1 MQAMIKNKVG
11 EILEYEGRIFRV
23 GDWVY
28 ANEGSAYEGL
38 FGHIKEIRTD
48 EDKDTENE
56 TADIYCEF
64 MPPIIPAFIEKIE
77 ERFSKLYGEP
87 KKLEDLALD
96 EVIMAPE
103 MLLLDQELLSSGGP
117 CKETVFVVTTD
128 WAYHGDSDIKVELFY
143 TLKDAQ
149 IYLLRCLAEEVAEN
163 SSPFDCRGDEDI
175 YENSSETFYEIYQDG
190 DYNENHYT
198 IIIEEKEIHGKRQA

>member
-1 MQAMIKNKVG
+1 MIKDKTG
-11 EILEYEGRIFRV
+11 ETFEYEGRIFRV

-28 ANEGSAYEGL
+28 ANEGSDYEGL
-38 FGHIKEIRTD
+38 FGHIKEIRTG

-103 MLLLDQELLSSGGP
+103 MLLLDQEILSSDGP
-117 CKETVFVVTTD
+117 CKETVFVVTKD
-128 WAYHGDSDIKVELFY
+128 WAYHGDSDSDFELFY

-149 IYLLRCLAEEVAEN
+149 VYFLRCLAEEVMEGG
-163 SSPFDCRGDEDI
+163 PLFDCRGDEDVC
-175 YENSSETFYEIYQDG
+175 EDSSETFYEIYQDG
-190 DYNENHYT
+190 DYNEDHYT
-198 IIIEEKEIHGKRQA
+198 ITIKEKEIHGERRA

>member
-1 MQAMIKNKVG
+1 MIKNKTG
-11 EILEYEGRIFRV
+11 ETFEYEGRVFRV

-28 ANEGSAYEGL
+28 ANESSDYEGL

-64 MPPIIPAFIEKIE
+64 MPPIIPACIEKIE
-77 ERFSKLYGEP
+77 ARFSKLYGEP

-103 MLLLDQELLSSGGP
+103 MLLLDQELLPSDNRRARV
-117 CKETVFVVTTD
+117 VFVVTAD
-128 WAYHGDSDIKVELFY
+128 WAFHGESDIKVELFD

-163 SSPFDCRGDEDI
+163 SSPFNRRGDEDVC
-175 YENSSETFYEIYQDG
+175 ENPSETFYEIYQDG

-198 IIIEEKEIHGKRQA
+198 IAIEEKEIHGKRCA

>member
-1 MQAMIKNKVG
+1 MIINKTG
-11 EILEYEGRIFRV
+11 ETFEYKKRIFQV

-28 ANEGSAYEGL
+28 ANDGSVYEGL
-38 FGHIKEIRTD
+38 AGYIKEIRTGAD
-48 EDKDTENE
+48 MDTENE

-64 MPPIIPAFIEKIE
+64 MPPIIPACIEKIE

-103 MLLLDQELLSSGGP
+103 MLLLDQEILSFGGP

-128 WAYHGDSDIKVELFY
+128 WAYHGDSDINVELFY

-149 IYLLRCLAEEVAEN
+149 IYLLRCIAEEVAAN

-175 YENSSETFYEIYQDG
+175 CENLSETFYEIYQDG

-198 IIIEEKEIHGKRQA
+198 IVIEEKEIRGKRQA

>member
-1 MQAMIKNKVG
+1 MIKNKTG
-11 EILEYEGRIFRV
+11 ETFRYEGRVFRV

-28 ANEGSAYEGL
+28 ANAGSVYEGL
-38 FGHIKEIRTD
+38 VGRIKEIRTGA
-48 EDKDTENE
+48 DKDTENE

-87 KKLEDLALD
+87 KKSEDLALD

-103 MLLLDQELLSSGGP
+103 MHLLDREILSSDGAH
-117 CKETVFVVTTD
+117 KESVFVVTTD
-128 WAYHGDSDIKVELFY
+128 WAYRGESDIKVELFY

-149 IYLLRCLAEEVAEN
+149 AYMLRCLAEEVAEN
-163 SSPFDCRGDEDI
+163 SSPFDRRGDEDI
-175 YENSSETFYEIYQDG
+175 CEESSETFYEIYQSG
-190 DYNENHYT
+190 DYNGEHYT
-198 IIIEEKEIHGKRQA
+198 IRIETKEICGENRA